1 MIPNLKGEVW
11 KQYSN
16 PSWRSNETFDISNYG
31 RVKRY
36 KYDPKGE
43 LLKTYILNGYEVFS
57 TLKKNGKTSLTYI
70 HRAVAQLFSEK
81 IEGKDFVIHKDFN
94 KKNNHITN
102 LEYVDRKG
110 LTEHNKNN
118 PAVIKAKKEALTKP
132 KYSKLTPEKV
142 RLLKKKIFD
151 PNRRTRLR
159 LIAKQF
165 GISEM
170 QLYRIKS
177 GKNWGHID
185 YE

>member
-11 KQYSN
+11 KQFSD
-16 PSWRSNETFDISNYG
+16 PSWRRNDLFDISNYG
-31 RVKRY
+31 RIKHY
-36 KYDPKGE
+36 KNDPKGE
-43 LLKTYILNGYEVFS
+43 FLKTYMLNGYEVFS
-57 TLKKNGKTSLTYI
+57 TLKKNGKTSLIYI
-70 HRAVAQLFSEK
+70 HRAVAQLFLEE
-81 IEGKDFVIHKDFN
+81 IEGKNLVIHKDFN
-94 KKNNHITN
+94 KANNHIDN
-102 LEYVDRKG
+102 LQFANRKE

-118 PAVIKAKKEALTKP
+118 PAVIQAKKEALLKP
-132 KYSKLTPEKV
+132 KYAKLTPEKV

-185 YE
+185 YK